1 MGLLRTFPKGGIHP
15 YERKEA
21 TRSKAIWN
29 AVIPSEC
36 VVPLQQH
43 IGGRAEAVVAEGDE
57 VREGMLIG
65 KASGFVSANVHS
77 PIPGTVSELRE
88 VALPNGVRTTAVVIA
103 LEGEFDRLGKTPEPR
118 DYSSLSPKQLLS
130 AIQEA
135 GIVGMGGATFP
146 THVKYTLPKGATAD
160 YLILNGTE
168 CEPYL
173 SSDHRLMLEVSD
185 GVLHGLAIV
194 RKVLSAERVAV
205 GIEENKP
212 DAIKKMRGR
221 IKAMGLP
228 FAVVPLR
235 IKYPQGDE
243 KQLIKAITGREVPSG
258 GLPIDIGTVVS
269 NAGTLNAIYE
279 AVAFGKPLIERI
291 VTVTGG
297 AIKNPGN
304 LKARIG
310 TPFGELIE
318 ECGGFSRM
326 PEKIIAGGPMMGL
339 AVYDLDTPV
348 TKGTSGI
355 LALTPEEVNKGT
367 QTACIQCGR
376 CVRACPI
383 GLEPTTLYKLIDHE
397 SYAEALSEGLMDC
410 RECGCCGYICPAHIP
425 LVQGLKVGKMMARRK
440 KIKVPA

>member
-36 VVPLQQH
+36 IVPLQQH
-43 IGGRAEAVVAEGDE
+43 IGGPAEAVVSEGE
-57 VREGMLIG
+57 SVREGMLLG

-77 PIPGTVSELRE
+77 PIPGTVKEIRE
-88 VALPNGVRTTAVVIA
+88 IFLPNGVRSKAIVIA
-103 LEGEFDRLGKTPEPR
+103 LEGEFDRLGKNSEPR
-118 DYSSLSPKQLLS
+118 DFSSFTSEQLLT
-130 AIQEA
+130 AIRDA

-146 THVKYTLPKGATAD
+146 THVKYSLPKGSSAEI
-160 YLILNGTE
+160 LILNGTE

-173 SSDHRLMLEVSD
+173 SSDHRLMVEMTD
-185 GVLHGLAIV
+185 GVLRGLEIV
-194 RKVLSAERVAV
+194 QRVLDADRVV
-205 GIEENKP
+205 LGIEQNKP
-212 DAIKKMRGR
+212 DAIKKMRER
-221 IKAMGLP
+221 IDALGLP
-228 FAVVPLR
+228 FDVVSLR

-243 KQLIKAITGREVPSG
+243 KQLIRAITGREVPSG
-258 GLPIDIGTVVS
+258 GLPIDIGAVVS

-279 AVAFGKPLIERI
+279 AVAFAKPLIERV

-304 LKARIG
+304 LKVRIG
-310 TPFGELIE
+310 TSFAELIE
-318 ECGGFSRM
+318 ECGGFSEI

-339 AVYDLDTPV
+339 AIYDLDTPV
-348 TKGTSGI
+348 TKGTSGV
-355 LALTPEEVNKGT
+355 LALTPREVNKGL

-383 GLEPTTLYKLIDHE
+383 GLEPTTLFKLIEHE
-397 SYAEALSEGLMDC
+397 SYGDALDEGLMDC
-410 RECGCCGYICPAHIP
+410 RECGCCGYSCPAHIP
-425 LVQGLKVGKMMARRK
+425 LVQGLRIGKRIARKK

>member
-21 TRSKAIWN
+21 TRKKAIWN

-36 VVPLQQH
+36 TVPLQQH
-43 IGGRAEAVVAEGDE
+43 IGGPAEAVVEVGDS

-77 PIPGTVSELRE
+77 PIPGTVKEIRD
-88 VALPNGVRTTAVVIA
+88 VFLPNGIKTPAVVIA
-103 LEGEFDRLGKTPEPR
+103 LEGEFDRLGKNPEPT
-118 DYSSLSPKQLLS
+118 DYSSLSAKELL
-130 AIQEA
+130 AAVQDA

-146 THVKYTLPKGATAD
+146 THVKYTLPKGAKAEF
-160 YLILNGTE
+160 LILNGTE

-173 SSDHRLMLEVSD
+173 SADHRLMLEMTD
-185 GVLHGLAIV
+185 GVLHGLAVAQRILDAD
-194 RKVLSAERVAV
+194 RVLI

-212 DAIKKMRGR
+212 DAVKKMRER
-221 IKAMGLP
+221 VNALGLP
-228 FAVVPLR
+228 FEVISLK

-243 KQLIKAITGREVPSG
+243 KQLIKAVTGREVPSG
-258 GLPIDIGTVVS
+258 GLPIDIGAVVS
-269 NAGTLNAIYE
+269 NAGTLNAMYE
-279 AVAFGKPLIERI
+279 AVAFEKPLIER
-291 VTVTGG
+291 VLTVTGG

-304 LKARIG
+304 LKVRIG

-318 ECGGFSRM
+318 ECGGFKQI

-355 LALTPEEVNKGT
+355 LCLTPGEVNKGAE
-367 QTACIQCGR
+367 TACIQCGR

-383 GLEPTTLYKLIDHE
+383 GLEPTILYKLIEHE
-397 SYAEALSEGLMDC
+397 AYADALGEGLMDC

-425 LVQGLKVGKMMARRK
+425 LVQGLRIGKRIARKK